1 MEGFPKMI
9 FEHRP
14 EGGER
19 VGQGDRS
26 DSKCK
31 GPEVGMCLTC
41 VFRAQGEKGE
51 MGGEVRGIA

>member
-1 MEGFPKMI
+1 MNTDLKAVKQQ
-9 FEHRP
+9 P
-14 EGGER
+14 EKISGGR
-19 VGQGDRS
+19 N
-26 DSKCK
+26 SKCK